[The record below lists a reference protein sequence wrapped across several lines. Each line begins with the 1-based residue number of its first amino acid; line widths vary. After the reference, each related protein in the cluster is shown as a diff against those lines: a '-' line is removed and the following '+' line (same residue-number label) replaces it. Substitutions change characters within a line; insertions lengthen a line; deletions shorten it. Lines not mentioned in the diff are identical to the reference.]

1 MSETLLYDG
10 HTIELAGATGEDGEL
25 WVDAAELARA
35 TGWTLEPEGM
45 CHGSRCVPLPPGRED
60 DLVREGRVNFTAFA
74 RHLGAPVVTS
84 DSAGAWAIGAEPQGI
99 LAGKQAP
106 DFELP
111 DLDGNPHRL
120 SDFRGRKVFLAS
132 WASW

>member
-10 HTIELAGATGEDGEL
+10 HTIELAGATCEDGEL
-25 WVDAAELARA
+25 WVDPAELATA

-84 DSAGAWAIGAEPQGI
+84 ESAGAWAIGAEPQGI
-99 LAGKQAP
+99 LAGTQAHRLRAP
-106 DFELP
+106 HLQ
-111 DLDGNPHRL
+111 GNTYRL